1 MPLNLMY
8 ITNNPEIAL
17 IAQECGV
24 NRIFIDMEY
33 LGKEVRQSGMATVKS
48 HHTIKDIQNLRSI
61 LTTTELLVR
70 VNPIHDAIGQIE
82 SSKEEINNA
91 INAGANILMLPMVK
105 TKQEAEKFVEYVGG
119 RAKTMLLIET
129 AEANENIDQILEV
142 KGIDEIHVGLNDMH
156 LAYKKN
162 FMFELL
168 VDGTVERLC
177 KKFKEKGI
185 PYGFGG
191 IARLG
196 YGMLPA
202 EKVIIEHYR
211 LGSTKA
217 ILSRSFCNANNISD
231 MRELKNLFSFETKK
245 IRDFENKVAQY
256 SAEDFKA
263 NQLEVERLVYD
274 IVQQLRME
282 NGR

>member
-1 MPLNLMY
+1 MSLNLMY

-24 NRIFIDMEY
+24 NRIFVDMEY
-33 LGKEVRQSGMATVKS
+33 LGKEVRQSGMDTVKL
-48 HHTIKDIQNLRSI
+48 HHTIKDIQTLRPI
-61 LTTTELLVR
+61 LNKAELLVR
-70 VNPIHDAIGQIE
+70 VNPIHDAIGQVE
-82 SSKEEINNA
+82 SSKEEIDNA
-91 INAGANILMLPMVK
+91 INAGADILMLPMVK
-105 TKQEAEKFVEYVGG
+105 TKQEAEKFVEFVGG

-142 KGIDEIHVGLNDMH
+142 QGIDEIHVGLNDMH
-156 LAYKKN
+156 LAYKKR

-217 ILSRSFCNANNISD
+217 ILSRSFCNANNVSD
-231 MRELKNLFSFETKK
+231 MNELQELFKFEIKK
-245 IRDFENKVAQY
+245 IRDFEKKVAQY
-256 SAEDFKA
+256 SAEDFKT
-263 NQLEVERLVYD
+263 NKLEVERLVKV
-274 IVQQLRME
+274 IVQ
-282 NGR
+282 NW

>member
-1 MPLNLMY
+1 MLNLMY

-24 NRIFIDMEY
+24 NRIFVDMEY
-33 LGKEVRQSGMATVKS
+33 LGKEVRQSGMDTVKL
-48 HHTIKDIQNLRSI
+48 HHTIKDIQTLRPI
-61 LTTTELLVR
+61 LNKAELLVR
-70 VNPIHDAIGQIE
+70 VNPIHDAIGQVE
-82 SSKEEINNA
+82 SSKEEIDNA
-91 INAGANILMLPMVK
+91 INAGADILMLPMVK

-142 KGIDEIHVGLNDMH
+142 QGIDEIHVGLNDMH
-156 LAYKKN
+156 LAYKKR

-191 IARLG
+191 IASLG
-196 YGMLPA
+196 KGAIPA
-202 EKVIIEHYR
+202 EKVIAEHYR
-211 LGSTKA
+211 LGSTGA
-217 ILSRSFCNANNISD
+217 ILSRSFCNINLITDIDRVSAIFD
-231 MRELKNLFSFETKK
+231 VGLKE
-245 IRDFENKVAQY
+245 IRAWEQKCENGNVDFIENKKQIKI
-256 SAEDFKA
+256 S
-263 NQLEVERLVYD
+263 VEQVLKS
-274 IVQQLRME
+274 I
-282 NGR
+282 G